1 MTSPR
6 RRALPLLLALWPCAC
21 SLLKHDHPA
30 PPPPPPPAGD
40 EEAALVV
47 KQVDEEIIVAAW
59 AEPAKL
65 PEGGGQSQILVRV
78 QKRGGARFPGVEVRL
93 HANMGA
99 LFSAGRVLVTD
110 AQGMT
115 RDRLTTRRTS
125 TVTLNAGGTR
135 YRFQVPVAEKPP
147 EQD

>member
-1 MTSPR
+1 VLT
-6 RRALPLLLALWPCAC
+6 LAGC
-21 SLLKHDHPA
+21 SSLFKRDHPGA
-30 PPPPPPPAGD
+30 PPPASPE
-40 EEAALVV
+40 EEAALLV
-47 KQVDEEIIVAAW
+47 KRVEEEIIVAAW

-65 PEGGGQSQILVRV
+65 PESGGQSQILVRV

-93 HANMGA
+93 RADVGS

-115 RDRLTTRRTS
+115 RDRLTTRRTT

-147 EQD
+147 ESN